1 MDTSASSS
9 SEPCGT
15 PSIKSGRPRASLVWE
30 HFVYDVTKEKS
41 ICQVITESTDA
52 DVRFCGVEVA
62 GKYPTN
68 LKAHLKA
75 VHPVQY
81 DELMQKEA
89 VSKSNRNRYVKLL
102 TCHA

>member
-1 MDTSASSS
+1 MDTFAFSS
-9 SEPCGT
+9 SEPCGPISPPT
-15 PSIKSGRPRASLVWE
+15 PSIKSGHPRASLVWE

-52 DVRFCGVEVA
+52 DVRLCGVEVA

-81 DELMQKEA
+81 DELMRKEA
-89 VSKSNRNRYVKLL
+89 ASKKEKEQV
-102 TCHA
+102 CC